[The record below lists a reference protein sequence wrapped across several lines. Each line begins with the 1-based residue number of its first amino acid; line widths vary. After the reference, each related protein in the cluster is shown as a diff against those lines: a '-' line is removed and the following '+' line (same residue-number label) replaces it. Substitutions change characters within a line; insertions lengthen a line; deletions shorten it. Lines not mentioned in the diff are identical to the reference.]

1 MKLELKVLGT
11 LRTYCTRPNGQYP
24 APADFLTLGPPD
36 MPVKSIE
43 VESHKTYQTKTVT
56 WFYPYKRLAIN
67 TEGGPMERFTVPL
80 HCKSPRISES
90 DATEQH
96 IKIRSLITN
105 GNQTKYVFDCK
116 RGMMSLPMLGEDD
129 PAKATMYSVQG
140 GGFESHY
147 FLICCRVT
155 HESPYLPE

>member
-1 MKLELKVLGT
+1 MSFFLSLALGT
-11 LRTYCTRPNGQYP
+11 VHPLGLTWKPLVAVLQSNSTSPWSAQNDNAPRSPPTKGFQLRGLAAELAHR
-24 APADFLTLGPPD
+24 
-36 MPVKSIE
+36 
-43 VESHKTYQTKTVT
+43 VT
-56 WFYPYKRLAIN
+56 GVASLAIN

-116 RGMMSLPMLGEDD
+116 R
-129 PAKATMYSVQG
+129 V
-140 GGFESHY
+140 
-147 FLICCRVT
+147 
-155 HESPYLPE
+155 